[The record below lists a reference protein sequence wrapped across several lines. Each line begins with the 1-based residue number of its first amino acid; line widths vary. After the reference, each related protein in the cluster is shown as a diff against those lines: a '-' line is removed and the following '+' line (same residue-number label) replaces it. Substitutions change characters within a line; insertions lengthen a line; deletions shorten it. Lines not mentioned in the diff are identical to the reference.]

1 MSAVE
6 AGAIDRDAIN
16 GEARARDGEGWR
28 DGKSRRDGPGW
39 QARLQLRFE
48 ADAGRTRLAYRRHQG
63 PLMVQRV
70 FYPEATAA
78 TAHAYLL
85 HPPGGVVSGDQLQL
99 DVEVGRDAH
108 ALLTTPAA
116 GKYYRHAGMDSGD
129 GVASGGI
136 GAGAAGGARAAR
148 VARTTQ
154 TLRVS
159 GGVLEWLPQENIF
172 YPDSAVQLSTQ
183 VRLDDGARFIGWE
196 IGCMGLPAIQATLGR
211 GTVRQAFELWQRDA
225 PLLLE
230 RLNID
235 RSCLGARFGLAG
247 HAALGTWLAF
257 PATGKELALARAVLA
272 RAVPASAVPAPAPAL
287 AAINCADMMLACTL
301 VDGVLSCRGTACRA
315 DRLKQAFVDL
325 WRALRPSLLGRAAIA
340 PRIWAT

>member
-1 MSAVE
+1 MSAVVARAIDAVAIDAGVID
-6 AGAIDRDAIN
+6 AGAATR
-16 GEARARDGEGWR
+16 GGEGWL
-28 DGKSRRDGPGW
+28 
-39 QARLQLRFE
+39 ARLQLRFE
-48 ADAGRTRLAYRRHQG
+48 ADAGRTRLAYRRHHG

-85 HPPGGVVSGDQLQL
+85 HPPGGVVSGDHLQL

-116 GKYYRHAGMDSGD
+116 GKYYRRAGMDSCD

-136 GAGAAGGARAAR
+136 GAGGARAAR
-148 VARTTQ
+148 VAGEARMARTTQ

-211 GTVRQAFELWQRDA
+211 GTVRQAFELWERDA

-235 RSCLGARFGLAG
+235 RSCLAARWGLAG
-247 HAALGTWLAF
+247 HTALGTWLAY
-257 PATGKELALARAVLA
+257 PAGAGELALARA
-272 RAVPASAVPAPAPAL
+272 AL
-287 AAINCADMMLACTL
+287 AALNCADTMLACTL

>member
-1 MSAVE
+1 MSAVAAE
-6 AGAIDRDAIN
+6 RDRQ
-16 GEARARDGEGWR
+16 
-28 DGKSRRDGPGW
+28 GW

-48 ADAGRTRLAYRRHQG
+48 VDAGRTRLAHRRHHG
-63 PLMVQRV
+63 PLLVQRV
-70 FYPEATAA
+70 FYPEPTGV

-99 DVEVGRDAH
+99 EVEVCRGAH

-116 GKYYRHAGMDSGD
+116 GKYYRRAGLDA
-129 GVASGGI
+129 GVA
-136 GAGAAGGARAAR
+136 R
-148 VARTTQ
+148 VTQ
-154 TLRVS
+154 NLCVS
-159 GGVLEWLPQENIF
+159 GGLLEWLPQENIF
-172 YPDSAVQLSTQ
+172 YPDSAVQLSTR

-196 IGCMGLPAIQATLGR
+196 IGCLGLPANRATLGD

-235 RSCLGARFGLAG
+235 RSCLAVRWGLAG
-247 HAALGTWLAF
+247 HAALATWLAF
-257 PATGKELALARAVLA
+257 PATERALSLARA
-272 RAVPASAVPAPAPAL
+272 AVAGV
-287 AAINCADMMLACTL
+287 NCADTRLACTL

-315 DRLKQAFVDL
+315 DRLKQAFIDL
-325 WRALRPSLLGRAAIA
+325 WRVLRPELLGRAAIA